1 MSTKD
6 MQLSVGPVIRVCVC
20 VCDRGRGSRA
30 SLLHGERLASV
41 VNGFTI
47 VMSVVLARR
56 RAGPPFRLRG
66 CPSMCPAGIKQH
78 TRPPPALIHLRD
90 SLYSDATKNSARKL
104 LLKTCNVCLI
114 KIFDCGSIHFTISSG
129 IGNWHLGTN
138 VSFFVIVPLCCEDV
152 GTVSSRHTVSKV
164 WSKIRPTHMHS
175 PVSCKPQL
183 KA

>member
-1 MSTKD
+1 

-129 IGNWHLGTN
+129 IGNWRKGAIGILGPMFHFLS
-138 VSFFVIVPLCCEDV
+138 SFLYAAKTSGPSHRDILSQRS
-152 GTVSSRHTVSKV
+152 G
-164 WSKIRPTHMHS
+164 
-175 PVSCKPQL
+175 L
-183 KA
+183 KFGPRTCTARLVASHN